1 MEAAMSRNL
10 NSLPSM
16 VERIDSIGASRS
28 EREAAKREMRDAELV
43 AELLCRAGTNLR
55 FAGELLSKLLLQQT
69 R

>member
-1 MEAAMSRNL
+1 MIKNL

-16 VERIDSIGASRS
+16 VERIDEIGASKS
-28 EREAAKREMRDAELV
+28 DREAAKHEMQDAELV

-55 FAGELLSKLLLQQT
+55 FAGELLSKLLLQQA

>member
-1 MEAAMSRNL
+1 MTRNL

-16 VERIDSIGASRS
+16 VERIDAIGATRS
-28 EREAAKREMRDAELV
+28 DRDAAKHEMKDAELV

-55 FAGELLSKLLLQQT
+55 FAGELLTKLLLQQT